1 MRLPEEIGTLGFHPA
16 PAPTPGAHTVFDP
29 APEHPYPD
37 ADRPDEAPAPHALL
51 EPVLGLLGS
60 WYGRGQGG
68 YPTLT
73 EEFAYAQEVT
83 FSHDGRPFL
92 RYEARAWLL
101 DADEAPLRPSARESG
116 WWRLQPDG
124 RVEALITQ
132 PTGVAEIMV
141 GRAIDNTVDLATH
154 EVALAPTA
162 KKVSA
167 TRRHYTLTDD
177 DTLTF
182 VHDLEAVGQP
192 LQHHL
197 SVRLR
202 RKG

>member
-1 MRLPEEIGTLGFHPA
+1 M
-16 PAPTPGAHTVFDP
+16 FDP

-37 ADRPDEAPAPHALL
+37 GHQPDGTPTPHALL

-60 WYGRGQGG
+60 WHGRGQGE

-73 EEFAYAQEVT
+73 GDFAYAQEVT

-101 DADEAPLRPSARESG
+101 DADDAPLRPSARESG

-132 PTGVAEIMV
+132 PTGIAEIMV
-141 GRAIDNTVDLATH
+141 GRAADKTVDLSTH
-154 EVALAPTA
+154 QVALAPTA
-162 KKVSA
+162 KRVDA
-167 TRRHYTLTDD
+167 TRRRYTLTDD

-182 VHDLEAVGQP
+182 DHDLEAVGQS

-197 SVRLR
+197 SALLHRKADDGSGR
-202 RKG
+202 RFTGR

>member
-1 MRLPEEIGTLGFHPA
+1 M
-16 PAPTPGAHTVFDP
+16 FDP
-29 APEHPYPD
+29 APEYPYPESH
-37 ADRPDEAPAPHALL
+37 RPDEAPAPHALL
-51 EPVLGLLGS
+51 QPVLGLLGS

-68 YPTLT
+68 YPTLSGD
-73 EEFAYAQEVT
+73 FNYAQEVA

-101 DADEAPLRPSARESG
+101 DDDDAPLRPSARETG

-132 PTGVAEIMV
+132 PTGIAEIMV
-141 GRAIDNTVDLATH
+141 GLATDGTVDLSSH

-162 KKVSA
+162 KKVDA
-167 TRRHYTLTDD
+167 TRRRYELTG

-182 VHDLEAVGQP
+182 SHDLEAVGQP
-192 LQHHL
+192 MQHHL
-197 SVRLR
+197 SARLR
-202 RKG
+202 RRGWSSSDVS

>member
-1 MRLPEEIGTLGFHPA
+1 M
-16 PAPTPGAHTVFDP
+16 FDP

-37 ADRPDEAPAPHALL
+37 GHQPDGAPTPHALL

-60 WYGRGQGG
+60 WHGRGRGG

-73 EEFAYAQEVT
+73 GDFAYAQEVT

-92 RYEARAWLL
+92 RYEARAWLI
-101 DADEAPLRPSARESG
+101 DADDVPLRPSARESG

-132 PTGVAEIMV
+132 PTGIAEIMV
-141 GRAIDNTVDLATH
+141 GRAADKTVDLSTH

-162 KKVSA
+162 KKVDA
-167 TRRHYTLTDD
+167 TRRRYTLTDD

-182 VHDLEAVGQP
+182 DHDLEAVGEP
-192 LQHHL
+192 MQHHL
-197 SVRLR
+197 SALLR
-202 RKG
+202 RRADDGSGRRFTGR